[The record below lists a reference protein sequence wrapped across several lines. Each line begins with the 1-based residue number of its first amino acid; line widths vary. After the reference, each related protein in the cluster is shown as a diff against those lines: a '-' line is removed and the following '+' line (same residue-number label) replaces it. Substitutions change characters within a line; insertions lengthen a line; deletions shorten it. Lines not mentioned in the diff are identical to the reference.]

1 MPRGVRYRPI
11 PGYAGYRAGS
21 DSSIWCN
28 RPRGRLTPERQPGPW
43 RLRKPTKRKDNGY
56 WVVTLSVGNYPQQF
70 AVHQLVLLAFRGPPP
85 AGKLSRHRDG
95 NKDNNRLRN
104 LMYATQKVN
113 IADKK
118 KHGTHRFGERAS
130 GAKLTD
136 ANVAAAKRR
145 SAAGEATRA
154 MAREF
159 KVDPAALRRAIRGE
173 KWSHVAAQESL

>member
-11 PGYAGYRAGS
+11 PGYAGYRVGS

-28 RPRGRLTPERQPGPW
+28 RPRGRLTPDRQPGPW
-43 RLRKPTKRKDNGY
+43 RLRVATKRKDSGY
-56 WVVTLSVGNYPQQF
+56 WVVTLSIGNRPKQF

-85 AGKLSRHRDG
+85 PGTVSRHRDG
-95 NKDNNRLRN
+95 NKDNNLLRN

-118 KHGTHRFGERAS
+118 KHGTHLCGERAN

-136 ANVAAAKRR
+136 AKVADARRR
-145 SAAGEATRA
+145 SANGEATRA
-154 MAREF
+154 LARELN
-159 KVDPAALRRAIRGE
+159 VDPAALRRAIRGE
-173 KWSHVAAQESL
+173 KWAHVAIQE